1 MFSTQDF
8 SNNQKYNLKV
18 ENILNSLVALDNDLS
33 GAKYENITKTSY
45 VIFFK

>member
-18 ENILNSLVALDNDLS
+18 ENVHNSLVTLDNDLS
-33 GAKYENITKTSY
+33 AAKYEI
-45 VIFFK
+45 